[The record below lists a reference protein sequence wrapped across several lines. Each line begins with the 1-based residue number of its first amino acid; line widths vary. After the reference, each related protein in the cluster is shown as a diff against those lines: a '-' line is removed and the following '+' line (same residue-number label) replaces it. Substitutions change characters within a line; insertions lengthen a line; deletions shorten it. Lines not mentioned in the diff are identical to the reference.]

1 MSHKTFSRILNE
13 QSNKLLPSGNVSPPL
28 NKNLEITNN
37 LPENKIE
44 LDELSKSMYYNIL
57 GYELSFFTIVIIL
70 ILLICVIYLLYKYFF
85 TKSDIV
91 SVKKYSDINQSKKKN
106 KLETKNETKEEIK
119 VETDTTDS
127 STNSLK
133 KSELSSSSSSS
144 SSNNSS
150 K

>member
-1 MSHKTFSRILNE
+1 MSHKTFSRILND
-13 QSNKLLPSGNVSPPL
+13 QSNKLLPSGNVSPPS
-28 NKNLEITNN
+28 NQNLEIMNN

-44 LDELSKSMYYNIL
+44 LDVLSKSMYYNIL

-106 KLETKNETKEEIK
+106 KFETKNETKNEIKDEIK
-119 VETDTTDS
+119 VETDTDDS
-127 STNSLK
+127 SLNSLK
-133 KSELSSSSSSS
+133 KSEVSSS